1 MARPHKAVP
10 GDAPACA
17 SKLDEEEPSPTHLSS
32 QHRRGRLN
40 LCKGFSVAEALVTGS
55 TGFLGSHVVEVLV
68 QRGDEVRC
76 LVRRT
81 SNLRWLRE
89 LPVDYAVGELRDPA
103 SLRRA
108 VDGVEVVYHVGAALA
123 ATSDAGFDAVNFHGT
138 RALAEACI
146 ESHAPVRRFV
156 YVSSV
161 AACGPSRGG
170 RRLHEAMPERPV
182 SAYGR
187 SKLRGE
193 RALRELA
200 DELPITILR
209 PPVIFG
215 PRDPN
220 LLLFFRLAKRGIRLQ
235 MGSSSRSTTDFA
247 HVANVVHAAVLAGKA
262 QTPSG
267 EVYLVGE
274 GVARRWDEIVDML
287 AEVLGV
293 RGVRIQVPPFFTWLL
308 GELGTLRAE
317 LTGRPAMLDRGKASE
332 FLQQSWSM
340 EIAKAKGDLGYE
352 PVVDLRRGLEL
363 TVAGYRAIGW
373 L

>member
-10 GDAPACA
+10 GDALA
-17 SKLDEEEPSPTHLSS
+17 SSTRAELDPTYLSDRNRR
-32 QHRRGRLN
+32 HRTTR
-40 LCKGFSVAEALVTGS
+40 CKGFSVAKALVTGS
-55 TGFLGSHVVEVLV
+55 TGFLGSHVVEALAG
-68 QRGDEVRC
+68 RGDEVRC

-81 SNLRWLRE
+81 SNLRWLRA
-89 LPVDYAVGELRDPA
+89 LPVEYAVGELRDPE

-108 VDGVEVVYHVGAALA
+108 VDGVEVVYHVAAALA
-123 ATSDAGFDAVNFHGT
+123 ATTDAGFDAVNFHGT
-138 RALAEACI
+138 RALAEACL
-146 ESHAPVRRFV
+146 ESHAPIRRFV

-161 AACGPSRGG
+161 AACGPSRDG
-170 RRLHEAMPERPV
+170 RPLHESMPERPV

-220 LLLFFRLAKRGIRLQ
+220 LLLFFRLVRRGIRLQ
-235 MGSSSRSTTDFA
+235 MGPSSRSTTDFA
-247 HVANVVHAAVLAGKA
+247 YVGNVAHAAVLAGTA
-262 QTPSG
+262 HTRSG

-274 GVARRWDEIVDML
+274 GVGRRWDEIVDAL

-308 GELGTLRAE
+308 GELGTLRAA
-317 LTGRPAMLDRGKASE
+317 LTGRPAMLDRGKARE
-332 FLQQSWSM
+332 FLQQSWAM
-340 EIAKAKGDLGYE
+340 DIAKAKRDLGYE
-352 PVVDLRRGLEL
+352 PVVGFRRALEL